1 MMHGLAAF
9 GKERLDDSSAV
20 GSKDIRGDFYLM
32 VEARLG
38 KNCKT
43 GADGAPLG
51 IVGAVDKTRHAGL
64 DDGARAHAA
73 RLDGYVERRLGK
85 AVIAKKAGRFAEDD
99 DFGVSCG
106 IIVADSA
113 ISGASDGLAV
123 SDDDGTNRNFSRN
136 RSRAGFLNR
145 EFYEFLIGIH
155 PEQKNSTQA
164 RAKRGLGAI
173 ISANR
178 GAAS

>member
-1 MMHGLAAF
+1 MHGLAAF

-99 DFGVSCG
+99 D
-106 IIVADSA
+106 
-113 ISGASDGLAV
+113 
-123 SDDDGTNRNFSRN
+123 
-136 RSRAGFLNR
+136 
-145 EFYEFLIGIH
+145 
-155 PEQKNSTQA
+155 
-164 RAKRGLGAI
+164 
-173 ISANR
+173 
-178 GAAS
+178 

>member
-1 MMHGLAAF
+1 MMGELAAF
-9 GKERLDDSSAV
+9 GEERLQDRGA
-20 GSKDIRGDFYLM
+20 GGGKDIRGDCHLM

-38 KNCKT
+38 KDCTT
-43 GADGAPLG
+43 GADGTSFG
-51 IVGAVDKTRHAGL
+51 VVGTVDETRHTGL

-73 RLDGYVERRLGK
+73 RLDGYVERRIGK

-113 ISGASDGLAV
+113 ISGASDDFGILNNEG
-123 SDDDGTNRNFSRN
+123 SNWNFSRN
-136 RSRAGFLNR
+136 RSRAGFLNC

-155 PEQKNSTQA
+155 TEQKNSTQA
-164 RAKRGLGAI
+164 RAKRGRGAI